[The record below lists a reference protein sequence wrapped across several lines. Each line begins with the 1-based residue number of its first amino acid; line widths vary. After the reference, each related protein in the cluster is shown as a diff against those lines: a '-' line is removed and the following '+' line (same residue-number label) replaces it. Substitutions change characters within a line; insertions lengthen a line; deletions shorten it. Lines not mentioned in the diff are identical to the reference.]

1 MRRRAMSPAE
11 RSIVEKTT
19 YAIGEV
25 YRIGDVYVRCI
36 ERPYISCIQEC
47 CKGCYFSDA
56 YKTCPPS
63 QCSSFG
69 RTDGKNVWFV
79 EVENYEDSENCK

>member
-1 MRRRAMSPAE
+1 MSPAE
-11 RSIVEKTT
+11 RSIIEKTT
-19 YAIGEV
+19 YPIGYV
-25 YRIGDVYVRCI
+25 FSVGDVLLKCI
-36 ERPYISCIQEC
+36 ERPWNPCPQEN

-79 EVENYEDSENCK
+79 EVNDHEDSEDCK